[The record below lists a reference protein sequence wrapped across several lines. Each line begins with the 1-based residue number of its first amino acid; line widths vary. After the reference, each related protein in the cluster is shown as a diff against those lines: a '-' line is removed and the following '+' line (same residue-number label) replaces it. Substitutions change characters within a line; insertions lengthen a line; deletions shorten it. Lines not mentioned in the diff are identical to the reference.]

1 MTCLVQRT
9 NRFTELQA
17 FLQTTSQILRKLR
30 KKCHEH
36 CPSQRQPQALE
47 WQRRSDT
54 LLLTRSPLL
63 SCWPTSTLPPQREWD
78 GDRKTRAHHST
89 PKGSHLSLCKN
100 KAQSDS
106 VTQDH
111 GVGDWPCRVGTRADS
126 RFGARSAASAGAAGR
141 LVPVVTSVPGP
152 PRMRGTHRDSLGSL
166 RRAPAK
172 GTGRLRKTL
181 PSSLFSLLL

>member
-1 MTCLVQRT
+1 MATPQRHPPSHPLSPPLVLA
-9 NRFTELQA
+9 NLD
-17 FLQTTSQILRKLR
+17 S
-30 KKCHEH
+30 
-36 CPSQRQPQALE
+36 S
-47 WQRRSDT
+47 
-54 LLLTRSPLL
+54 
-63 SCWPTSTLPPQREWD
+63 PQREWD

-111 GVGDWPCRVGTRADS
+111 GVGDWPCRLGTRADS

-152 PRMRGTHRDSLGSL
+152 PRMRGTHRDFLGSL